1 MRGLAVIMA
10 ALLLAGCWQTRTL
23 PYRGV
28 AGVTP
33 FAAGQVIVTGPDG
46 RKERYGLSLQ
56 PRGRYRL
63 ASLRRGQQ
71 LGEGFDLALFP
82 LPHAPSHVLIYE
94 AAPLDHPRE
103 LNDLRYYGLLDI
115 TGARSAAEIRADC
128 TRDWRAAR
136 VSGTRKD
143 ADGACT
149 FATREAL
156 EKSLL
161 ALWKSHRK
169 PQYTYSLR

>member
-1 MRGLAVIMA
+1 MAVLA
-10 ALLLAGCWQTRTL
+10 LAGCWQTRTQ

-28 AGVTP
+28 TGVTP
-33 FAAGQVIVTGPDG
+33 FPAGQVTVMGPGG
-46 RKERYGLSLQ
+46 RRESYSLGIQ

-71 LGEGFDLALFP
+71 LGEGFDFGLFP

-94 AAPLDHPRE
+94 AVALDHPRE
-103 LNDLRYYGLLDI
+103 LDDLRYYGLLNI
-115 TGARSAAEIRADC
+115 TGPKSAEEIRADC

-136 VSGTRKD
+136 VSGTRKG

-169 PQYTYSLR
+169 AQYRYVLR